1 MQSDDLWLLFRVN
14 NFRKIFYNAFGDLCD
29 QKGKKKCIREKIMMH
44 GGGVIIFQYF
54 YLIMSEMCRTW
65 RTFTLL
71 PETHYYNLHFLF
83 HVSQQ
88 LRVSNECKSATGEKK
103 NGYD

>member
-1 MQSDDLWLLFRVN
+1 
-14 NFRKIFYNAFGDLCD
+14 
-29 QKGKKKCIREKIMMH
+29 MMH
-44 GGGVIIFQYF
+44 CCRVIIFQYF
-54 YLIMSEMCRTW
+54 YMNMSEMCRT
-65 RTFTLL
+65 RGIFTLL
-71 PETHYYNLHFLF
+71 SETHYYNLHFLF

>member
-1 MQSDDLWLLFRVN
+1 MN
-14 NFRKIFYNAFGDLCD
+14 
-29 QKGKKKCIREKIMMH
+29 
-44 GGGVIIFQYF
+44 
-54 YLIMSEMCRTW
+54 MSEMCRT
-65 RTFTLL
+65 RGIFTLL
-71 PETHYYNLHFLF
+71 SETHYYNLHFLF